1 MRIVFVGASAVT
13 LATARMLIHQGHEVV
28 LIEQDKNKQEEIA
41 QELDCGLLLGDGTR
55 PDILKEVSP
64 SQCDLLLCLTNNDQ
78 RNLIASLVGRS
89 LGFPRVITRIESE
102 EFELICHELGL
113 KETILPSRTI
123 ARYLADLVAGAPD
136 VELAPVLKGEARLF
150 SCRLG
155 EGEPER
161 VSELDLPAEARVIC
175 LYRAQQFLL
184 AEPDTRLHKG
194 DELVILTHSRHLP
207 ALEARWAPSVMPP
220 ADPASE

>member
-1 MRIVFVGASAVT
+1 M
-13 LATARMLIHQGHEVV
+13 
-28 LIEQDKNKQEEIA
+28 
-41 QELDCGLLLGDGTR
+41 
-55 PDILKEVSP
+55 
-64 SQCDLLLCLTNNDQ
+64 LCLTNNDQ

-123 ARYLADLVAGAPD
+123 ARHLADLVAGAPD
-136 VELAPVLKGEARLF
+136 VELASVLKGEARLF

-155 EGEPER
+155 DDEPER
-161 VSELDLPAEARVIC
+161 VSELALPDEARVIC
-175 LYRAQQFLL
+175 LYREQQFLL
-184 AEPDTRLHKG
+184 AEPDSRLHKG

-207 ALEARWAPSVMPP
+207 ALEARWSPNVLPP
-220 ADPASE
+220 VEPAAD